1 VELTA
6 AMTRGRG
13 VRGLTQL
20 RHVAGLVV
28 AGCESELEIW
38 GYLHVFDV
46 PGLDHAVRQRVVT
59 VDGCRYRADMAY
71 EQERVVVE
79 LDGRAYHASPQQW
92 DRDIAR
98 DLTLAR
104 AGWQTVRLSHRR
116 LTTDI
121 AGCRRDVLEVL
132 AARRH
137 PLAP

>member
-1 VELTA
+1 
-6 AMTRGRG
+6 MTRGRG

-46 PGLDHAVRQRVVT
+46 PGLDHAVRQREVT
-59 VDGCRYRADMAY
+59 VDGCWYRADMAY